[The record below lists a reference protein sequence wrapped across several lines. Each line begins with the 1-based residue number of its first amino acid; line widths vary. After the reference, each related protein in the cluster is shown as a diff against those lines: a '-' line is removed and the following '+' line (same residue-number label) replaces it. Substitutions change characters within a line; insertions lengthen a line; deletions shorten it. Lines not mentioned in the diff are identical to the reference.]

1 MKKEEKIANVNANVE
16 EELDLEDLEQVSGG
30 TMKGNIVLEETKPI
44 STGTQ
49 SQIQYQDFKEEIQMD
64 IISMLY

>member
-49 SQIQYQDFKEEIQMD
+49 SQI
-64 IISMLY
+64 